1 MEWMK
6 ECFVCGARD
15 VPLVIRRSIVPLK
28 APYPD
33 HAEVD
38 PGVVPTF
45 THEYPICERCLKE
58 GLLL

>member
-15 VPLVIRRSIVPLK
+15 VPLEIRRSIVELK
-28 APYPD
+28 VWPE

-38 PGVVPTF
+38 PGVTPTY
-45 THEYPICERCLKE
+45 THEYPVCPRCIQE